1 MRSFQNVAKLIR
13 EKRLG
18 HPKNYSQ
25 LELSQLLGYKNG
37 QFVSNVERALCNVPL
52 KMLNRISDIL
62 DVSHEEIKEAI
73 LKDHE
78 ATLNSYL
85 SMAAAGKAR
94 FRNGGGDAA
103 LDRRVN

>member
-1 MRSFQNVAKLIR
+1 MRSFQNVAKLVR

-62 DVSHEEIKEAI
+62 DVTHEEIKEAI

-78 ATLNSYL
+78 ATLNNYL
-85 SMAAAGKAR
+85 RVAVGKVKFRSGNMAYE
-94 FRNGGGDAA
+94 
-103 LDRRVN
+103 RRVN